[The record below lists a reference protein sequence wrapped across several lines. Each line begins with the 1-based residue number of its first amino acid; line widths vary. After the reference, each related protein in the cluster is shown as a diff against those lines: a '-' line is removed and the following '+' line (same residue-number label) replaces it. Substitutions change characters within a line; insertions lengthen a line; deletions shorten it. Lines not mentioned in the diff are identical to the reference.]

1 MSAHVHPMRR
11 SGQRAV
17 GRAEKGIS
25 LIELMISLV
34 IGLAVVGAVIV
45 SIIGSSVTGRY
56 QAAFGQMNE
65 DAQIALGILKRE
77 IELAGY
83 SQPTGLVPDPLV
95 PANQILAFAT
105 MGGANNNVYIF
116 GCARGFVNL
125 NTANDR
131 TCVPNLNPGSPM
143 FEVVYEADAGNT
155 QLVGGVPSNCASAA
169 IAGLSPYL
177 TQNRY
182 FVSTTASGRP
192 ELRCTS
198 GGNTQPLV
206 ENIESMRVWYGMA
219 VNNTSTQVAGY
230 LTPEQVPANTWWQ
243 NVISA
248 RVCLIVRSAEP
259 VLTGGED
266 DQANSLL
273 TKYRDCDMVEQTT
286 ADRYLRRAYFT
297 TATVRNKM
305 PQ

>member
-1 MSAHVHPMRR
+1 MKAHAHPMKGAWRR
-11 SGQRAV
+11 VA
-17 GRAEKGIS
+17 GRGERGIS
-25 LIELMISLV
+25 LIELMISMV
-34 IGLAVVGAVIV
+34 IGLVVVGAVIV
-45 SIIGSSVTGRY
+45 SIIGASSTGKY

-65 DAQIALGILKRE
+65 DAQIALGILKRD

-83 SQPTGLVPDPLV
+83 SQPTGLIADPLDATKQV
-95 PANQILAFAT
+95 LAFAT
-105 MGGANNNVYIF
+105 MGANNYVF
-116 GCARGFVNL
+116 GCAKGFVNPA
-125 NTANDR
+125 TANDH
-131 TCVPNLNPGSPM
+131 TCVANANPGTPM
-143 FEVVYEADAGNT
+143 FEIAYEADAGNT

-169 IAGLSPYL
+169 VAGLSPYL

-206 ENIESMRVWYGMA
+206 ENIESMKVFYGMA
-219 VNNTSTQVAGY
+219 LAAFPTQVVGY
-230 LTPEQVPANTWWQ
+230 LTPDLVPAATWWS

-273 TKYRDCDMVEQTT
+273 TKYLDCDLVQQTT
-286 ADRYLRRAYFT
+286 TDRHLRRAYFT
-297 TATVRNKM
+297 TATVRDKM
-305 PQ
+305 PK